1 MLFAKMPSGTE
12 AFRGRSSTCPSTLV
26 ESGDKLMLIY
36 DNAPVYFD
44 DLDEYAIF
52 VEHLRSKG
60 IDCPVSVLEGGA
72 DLDNVLRSKVLD
84 ASRAGKVYNKG
95 LYPGFDPYGMS
106 VGRKTKLDDIHES
119 TAESS
124 VSDNPMDPNWGGV
137 EYTQRQVKSGKY
149 AEREVTKQAYSTP
162 KVQFFPDIKRDPQ
175 SDRGNRQ

>member
-1 MLFAKMPSGTE
+1 MLFAKMPSSTE

-84 ASRAGKVYNKG
+84 ASRDGKVYNKG

-106 VGRKTKLDDIHES
+106 VG
-119 TAESS
+119 
-124 VSDNPMDPNWGGV
+124 
-137 EYTQRQVKSGKY
+137 
-149 AEREVTKQAYSTP
+149 
-162 KVQFFPDIKRDPQ
+162 
-175 SDRGNRQ
+175 